1 MAVLLVVMLV
11 VVVVQME
18 VDSLQVRQLAAQL
31 APVHHDRRGGTASAV
46 RQRGVRV
53 ARVQHAL
60 RYARLVQLVV
70 GVRVRLYEQISNN
83 LRTISPFYAN
93 T

>member
-11 VVVVQME
+11 VVMVQME
-18 VDSLQVRQLAAQL
+18 VDSLQVWQLAAQL
-31 APVHHDRRGGTASAV
+31 APVHHDGRGGTARAV
-46 RQRGVRV
+46 RQRGVGV

-70 GVRVRLYEQISNN
+70 GVRVRLYEQISKK
-83 LRTISPFYAN
+83 LRTFSI
-93 T
+93 